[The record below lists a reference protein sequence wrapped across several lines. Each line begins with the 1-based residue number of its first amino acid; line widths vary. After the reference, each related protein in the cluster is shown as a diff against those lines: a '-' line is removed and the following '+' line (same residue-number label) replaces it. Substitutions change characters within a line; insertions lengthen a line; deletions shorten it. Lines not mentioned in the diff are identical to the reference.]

1 MQEVP
6 LLLDG
11 SVFLFEEIYYI
22 YIYIYIVYIIYRTSR
37 CVDDHR
43 IAG

>member
-22 YIYIYIVYIIYRTSR
+22 YIHIYRTSR
-37 CVDDHR
+37 CVDDDR